1 MPSAYI
7 GTMYI
12 LTAPIMLPVRSSLSR
27 NMRVK
32 RIKKNSAY
40 KIARE
45 VAETRIEINE
55 TGGLVKKIVLLIIY

>member
-1 MPSAYI
+1 MPLWINWLQREKIICTRDVCTY
-7 GTMYI
+7 
-12 LTAPIMLPVRSSLSR
+12 RS
-27 NMRVK
+27 
-32 RIKKNSAY
+32 IKKNSAY